1 MYTIPILFIF
11 LDSVISLPV
20 QTVFLKSK
28 VAFITGASSG
38 IGYEITKHLALAG
51 AIVIPTA
58 RRINRLLELKNEILS
73 FGTTNECMVIPYEM
87 DVTNQINVYFI
98 FLFYT

>member
-1 MYTIPILFIF
+1 MV
-11 LDSVISLPV
+11 S
-20 QTVFLKSK
+20 LKSK

-58 RRINRLLELKNEILS
+58 RRINRLLKLKNEILS
-73 FGTTNECMVIPYEM
+73 FDTTKECMVIPYEM
-87 DVTNQINVYFI
+87 DVTNQINVYLI
-98 FLFYT
+98 FLFYI